1 MNETPQS
8 PAAQSQDLAAESL
21 SKLLGGRRAAI
32 DATIGPLVFGVAF
45 AATHRSVGWA
55 ALAAV
60 IASAIIGVWRLSQGD
75 KPRAVLIGLLGV
87 VVAALIAVRTGRA
100 EDFYL
105 LRFWTNAASAVAWA
119 VSIVIR
125 WPLLGVVVGT
135 LLGQKG
141 RWRHDRVLLKAYS
154 RASWVWVMQYVIR
167 IVVWTPLYLA
177 GMVEA
182 LSVATAVLTWPLVA
196 ACLAVSGWALAH
208 YIPKEHPGL
217 RHPQPAGFPRAA

>member
-1 MNETPQS
+1 MTQTPQD
-8 PAAQSQDLAAESL
+8 PAAESL
-21 SKLLGGRRAAI
+21 AKLLGGRRAAI
-32 DATIGPLVFGVAF
+32 DATIGPLAFGIAF
-45 AATHRSVGWA
+45 AATHRSVEWA

-60 IASAIIGVWRLSQGD
+60 IVSLIISAWRLSRGD

-87 VVAALIAVRTGRA
+87 VVAALIAVRTGHA
-100 EDFYL
+100 EDFFL
-105 LRFWTNAASAVAWA
+105 IRFWTNVASAVAWA

-135 LLGQKG
+135 LLGQGGK
-141 RWRHDRVLLKAYS
+141 WRHDPVLLKAYS
-154 RASWVWVMQYVIR
+154 RASWVWVLQYVIR

-182 LSVATAVLTWPLVA
+182 LSIATAVLTWPLVA
-196 ACLAVSGWALAH
+196 ACVAISGWALAH

-217 RHPQPAGFPRAA
+217 RHPQPALSSRQSPGLNTP